1 MSARSACRGAILAFG
16 VLLAGCTAAP
26 RAAID
31 DDAPE
36 SRPASGTIH
45 PATWADALAT
55 WRTPEQVNAWIGD
68 AFEYDRERAV
78 RLSARQREAL
88 GTLPIHEPASFYE
101 RPAGICVDL
110 ARFGVETLNAVAPQ
124 AKARYLMIEFD
135 PVTVRGEALRRHWLV
150 AFEREDGL
158 YFLADSKRPG
168 HLAGPYPG
176 TAQFVA
182 EYAQYRGREVL
193 SYRELASWR
202 KQAKAK
208 AATKRPV
215 DR

>member
-1 MSARSACRGAILAFG
+1 MSARSAFRGAILALG
-16 VLLAGCTAAP
+16 VLLAGCAAVP

-36 SRPASGTIH
+36 SRPASGARH
-45 PATWADALAT
+45 PPTWAEALAT

-68 AFEYDRERAV
+68 AFEYDRERAA

-88 GTLPIHEPASFYE
+88 GTLPIHEPAAFYE
-101 RPAGICVDL
+101 KPSGICVDL
-110 ARFGVETLNAVAPQ
+110 ARFGVETLHAVAPQ

-158 YFLADSKRPG
+158 YFFADSKRPG
-168 HLAGPYPG
+168 HLAGPYAG

-193 SYRELASWR
+193 SFRELASYR

-208 AATKRPV
+208 AATKRPA
-215 DR
+215 DP